1 MKNLLSGVLFFC
13 SFGIIISQD
22 FLDIQP
28 LSIEYDLVSLGD
40 EIVMPF
46 VDAQKLIDE
55 DSQPRGAK
63 PLRYGYNQL
72 LSIDPNY
79 DGQWDIAPNGDRVW
93 RIAIRSEGAYAL
105 RVFLENFVLD
115 DSARLFFYSPSYDH
129 LYGAYTS
136 DNHTT
141 DNIFSSPLV
150 PGDVVVVEYNDSA
163 DASLDFEIASIVHD
177 YKNFYSM
184 IDRDRNCGMN
194 VNCDEASAYEN
205 QINSVAWLD
214 LGWSICSGGMVNNT
228 SQDLTP
234 YFLTA
239 DHCVSGS
246 NASNC
251 RFYFNYETSGCSG
264 NNAGAGSYAHSSQM
278 LSRSYGMDPDY
289 ALLLITDDIPE
300 SWEVYYA
307 GWNVTDL
314 SYDSFATVDV
324 DEGVGISH
332 PAGAP
337 KKISFSYGS
346 AVTSNWNGTN
356 EVTEGPT
363 HWVIW
368 WNSGGTEG
376 GSSGSP
382 MFDSNKRVIGPL
394 SGGPDVECESSDDYA
409 LYGRLS
415 VAWDM
420 GVSDYLDPAGTG
432 QRWLNGTYV
441 PIIYGCTDDDA
452 DNYNPDATIN
462 DGSCEYTDYVGDS
475 SIYFGSTTS
484 NSVDIKISNTIPIG
498 GVQFQVVDYPDVI
511 DIIDA
516 SGSAMEN
523 YGWAINYSEDGLILG
538 FSLTGDTIPAGEQT
552 LTTLHFEGNGAT
564 QLCISEGVV
573 SSGLGEALSV
583 DYGDCIAL
591 DTSILGDVNFDGI
604 TDILDVISI
613 VNMVLGNVNPTIA
626 ELSAADL
633 NGDSYITILDIILIV
648 NVIMGN

>member
-1 MKNLLSGVLFFC
+1 MKNLYIKTLFLCF
-13 SFGIIISQD
+13 FTIQYGQD
-22 FLDIQP
+22 FVDIQP
-28 LSIEYDLVSLGD
+28 ISMRYNLPALSNEVEL
-40 EIVMPF
+40 PF
-46 VDAQKLIDE
+46 VDVQKLVDE
-55 DSQPRGAK
+55 DNQPRGAK
-63 PLRYGYNQL
+63 PLRYGYNQPV
-72 LSIDPNY
+72 SINPNL
-79 DGQWDIAPNGDRVW
+79 DGEWHIAPSGERVW
-93 RIAIRSEGAYAL
+93 RVAIRSEDAYSL
-105 RVFLENFVLD
+105 RIFLENFILN
-115 DSARLFFYSPSYDH
+115 DSARLFFYSESNEYI
-129 LYGAYTS
+129 YGAYTS
-136 DNHTT
+136 LNHNE

-150 PGDVVVVEYNDSA
+150 PGDVVVVEYNDFGNELLNFNVS
-163 DASLDFEIASIVHD
+163 SVVHD

-184 IDRDRNCGMN
+184 INRDRNCGMN
-194 VNCDEASAYEN
+194 VNCDEGSDYEN

-246 NASNC
+246 SPSNY

-264 NNAGAGSYAHSSQM
+264 NNAGYGSYAYSSQM
-278 LSRSYGMDPDY
+278 LSRSYGMAPDY
-289 ALLLITDDIPE
+289 ALLLITDDIPQ

-307 GWNVTDL
+307 GWNVTDV
-314 SYDSFATVDV
+314 SYDTFATIDV

-363 HWVIW
+363 HWAIH

-394 SGGPDVECESSDDYA
+394 SGGPDVPCESGDDYA

-415 VAWDM
+415 VAWEM
-420 GVSDYLDPAGTG
+420 GASNYLDPIGTG
-432 QRWLNGTYV
+432 QRWINGTYV
-441 PIIYGCTDDDA
+441 PIVYGCTDQDA
-452 DNYNPDATIN
+452 DNYNQDATIN
-462 DGSCEYTDYVGDS
+462 DGSCEYTEYVGDS
-475 SIYFGSTTS
+475 SIYFGPTTS
-484 NSVDIKISNTIPIG
+484 NSIDIKISNTIPVG
-498 GVQFQVVDYPDVI
+498 GVQFQVIDNPNVI
-511 DIIDA
+511 EITGA

-523 YGWAINYSEDGLILG
+523 YDWTVNHSEDGLILG
-538 FSLTGDTIPAGEQT
+538 FSLTGNTIPSGDQT
-552 LTTLHFEGNGAT
+552 LTTLYFLGNGAT

-583 DYGDCIAL
+583 NYGDCIAL
-591 DTSILGDVNFDGI
+591 DTSIQGDVNFDGI

-613 VNMVLGNVNPTIA
+613 VNMVLGNIDPSIV
-626 ELSAADL
+626 ELGAADI
-633 NGDSYITILDIILIV
+633 NGDSYITILDIILVV